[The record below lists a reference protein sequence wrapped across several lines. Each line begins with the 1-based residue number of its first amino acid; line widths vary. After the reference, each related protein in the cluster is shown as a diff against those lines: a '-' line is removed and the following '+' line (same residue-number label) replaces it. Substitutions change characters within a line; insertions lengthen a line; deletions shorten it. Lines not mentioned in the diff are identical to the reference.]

1 MGYMWIE
8 WGGTSSSV
16 PMACMFITNF
26 LSKDETQYKWFWQ
39 KKNIIKMIKRLE
51 NDEKKLHAFI
61 KDAIIGRDKE
71 IRQIIEVLSGSIK
84 NNIILVGEAGVGKTS
99 IVKGLAHF
107 IIEQDIPDTLPQRL
121 ITLNIKELINNGNH
135 LDEFEK
141 RFISVLK
148 EIKSLNGEIILFV
161 DEIHLVVHAKD
172 TMDSTKLFKSML
184 IDGEFR
190 CIGATTIDKYKTYI
204 EEDPVFEKYFQQV
217 LVKEI
222 SVDDCVSIL
231 RSVKD
236 RCESHFGVQIL
247 DTTLVNAAKLSSR
260 YIKNQFLPNKAFYLI
275 NEACLMACQRAN
287 SQPKLIDQLEYEKLQ
302 LNVEATKISEEK
314 KSTLPSDM
322 EYETIPNLEKRI
334 VEKQDKIT
342 EENKQE
348 EDRLLNIIVQ
358 PNIIFE
364 IVSRLTNISQSEL
377 SRIEDDDLLNLS
389 EHLCRKI
396 IGQKDAINSVV
407 TVFKNRVQ
415 ISRKNQPIA
424 SFLFLG
430 PIGVGKTEL
439 AKILA
444 LGLFGSIESI
454 NHINMNKYIESHSTA
469 NLIHIKQDNVVCGK
483 LIEDVQNQLYNVI
496 LFDEVEKGHPQILDI
511 ILKILNG
518 DCLINEKGQII
529 DFTNTIIILS
539 TSIDAQYKSKQV
551 KNVIYSKKNS
561 DEELSQAIKDHLME
575 KVRLHF
581 RSEFLNRLDAIV
593 FFQPLY
599 FNELSSV
606 IHLQLQSIGERFKEQ
621 YITFALT
628 DEAIQSILKRSYN
641 PAYGVQSLKTYLEQ
655 HIINK
660 LSTLLTRTE
669 IPSHCHVTIDTGAND
684 SYKFDIQQSLTTSST
699 SHLNI
704 KN

>member
-1 MGYMWIE
+1 MSSAEVDLGRRKAPTCHALKIYGDDLIVNVQIE
-8 WGGTSSSV
+8 
-16 PMACMFITNF
+16 NF
-26 LSKDETQYKWFWQ
+26 
-39 KKNIIKMIKRLE
+39 NPV
-51 NDEKKLHAFI
+51 
-61 KDAIIGRDKE
+61 IGRDKE

-364 IVSRLTNISQSEL
+364 I
-377 SRIEDDDLLNLS
+377 
-389 EHLCRKI
+389 
-396 IGQKDAINSVV
+396 
-407 TVFKNRVQ
+407 
-415 ISRKNQPIA
+415 
-424 SFLFLG
+424 G

>member
-364 IVSRLTNISQSEL
+364 I
-377 SRIEDDDLLNLS
+377 
-389 EHLCRKI
+389 
-396 IGQKDAINSVV
+396 
-407 TVFKNRVQ
+407 
-415 ISRKNQPIA
+415 
-424 SFLFLG
+424 G

>member
-61 KDAIIGRDKE
+61 KDANFVLSSINSNTCHALKIYGDDLIVNVQIENFNPVIGRDKE

-364 IVSRLTNISQSEL
+364 I
-377 SRIEDDDLLNLS
+377 
-389 EHLCRKI
+389 
-396 IGQKDAINSVV
+396 
-407 TVFKNRVQ
+407 
-415 ISRKNQPIA
+415 
-424 SFLFLG
+424 G